1 MFRNAYSDGALTHE
15 DCEYHVTTT
24 FGHINVQLGKE
35 LLQVVPL
42 NVPVITIGRGPD
54 NSLPLSHQLVSRHHA
69 EIRMSG
75 PQPVLIDLGS
85 SNGTLLKGGRL
96 LPNQP
101 TLLAVGDVFQIG
113 PFSMTY
119 QVPDERFNTEHAL
132 LIEIEDLPA
141 YVLDASAATPEV
153 IAPRRAYAPVYS
165 RDRPSVILH
174 HLPILFEENEFFERF
189 LLIFESIW
197 EPLEHRQDHIQ
208 IYFDPRTCPEPILS
222 WLASWL
228 DLSYTLHWPEGRKR
242 RFLAE
247 VIDLY
252 RWRGTRYGLE
262 RIIEV
267 CTGYVPRITELP
279 SAPFVIDIA
288 VTIPSDHSG
297 DRDLIE
303 QLILA
308 HKPAHIGFHLTART
322 T

>member
-1 MFRNAYSDGALTHE
+1 MTAN
-15 DCEYHVTTT
+15 

-42 NVPVITIGRGPD
+42 NAQVITIGRGPD
-54 NSLPLSHQLVSRHHA
+54 NILPLAHQLVSRHHA
-69 EIRMSG
+69 EIHING

-85 SNGTLLKGGRL
+85 SNGTYLRGARL

-101 TLLAVGDVFQIG
+101 MLLAIGDVVQIG
-113 PFSMTY
+113 PFSLIY
-119 QVPDERFNTEHAL
+119 QVPDQRFDTEHAL
-132 LIEIEDLPA
+132 VVDPDQPA
-141 YVLDASAATPEV
+141 YVLDVPAPTP
-153 IAPRRAYAPVYS
+153 IAPRIAHKPRYS
-165 RDRPSVILH
+165 RDRPSAILP
-174 HLPILFEENEFFERF
+174 HLPVIFQENEFFERF

-197 EPLEHRQDHIQ
+197 EPLEQRQDHIEM
-208 IYFDPRTCPEPILS
+208 YFDPRTCPAPILA

-228 DLSYTLHWPEGRKR
+228 DLSYTMHWPEGRKR

-267 CTGYVPRITELP
+267 CTGYVPRITEL
-279 SAPFVIDIA
+279 ANTPFVIDVS
-288 VTIPSDHSG
+288 VTIPPENGG

-308 HKPAHIGFHLTART
+308 HKPAHIGFHLTERT
-322 T
+322 A

>member
-1 MFRNAYSDGALTHE
+1 MFGNAHDHGALTHD
-15 DCEYHVTTT
+15 DCEYQVTAN

-42 NVPVITIGRGPD
+42 NAQVITIGRGPD
-54 NSLPLSHQLVSRHHA
+54 NSLPLAHQLVSRHHA
-69 EIRMSG
+69 EIHING

-85 SNGTLLKGGRL
+85 SNGTYLRGVRL

-101 TLLAVGDVFQIG
+101 TLLAIGDVFQIG
-113 PFSMTY
+113 PFSMVY
-119 QVPDERFNTEHAL
+119 QVPDQRFDTEHAL
-132 LIEIEDLPA
+132 VVDLDQPA
-141 YVLDASAATPEV
+141 YVLDGAAAPTP
-153 IAPRRAYAPVYS
+153 IAPRIAHMPRYS
-165 RDRPSVILH
+165 RDRPSAILP
-174 HLPILFEENEFFERF
+174 HLPIIFQENEFFERF

-197 EPLEHRQDHIQ
+197 EPLEQRQDHIQ
-208 IYFDPRTCPEPILS
+208 MYFDPRTCPEPILA

-279 SAPFVIDIA
+279 NTPFVIDIS
-288 VTIPSDHSG
+288 VTIPPENRG

-303 QLILA
+303 QLVLA
-308 HKPAHIGFHLTART
+308 HKPAHIGFHLTERT
-322 T
+322 A

>member
-1 MFRNAYSDGALTHE
+1 MTA
-15 DCEYHVTTT
+15 T

-54 NSLPLSHQLVSRHHA
+54 NTLPLAHQLVSRHHA
-69 EIRMSG
+69 EIRVDGM
-75 PQPVLIDLGS
+75 QPILIDLGS
-85 SNGTLLKGGRL
+85 SNGTVLRGVRL

-101 TLLAVGDVFQIG
+101 TLLAVGDLFQIG
-113 PFSMTY
+113 PFSMVY
-119 QVPDERFNTEHAL
+119 QVPDQRFDTEHAL
-132 LIEIEDLPA
+132 LVEFDVPA
-141 YVLDASAATPEV
+141 YVLDASATSPSP
-153 IAPRRAYAPVYS
+153 IAPRPSYPPQYS
-165 RDRPSVILH
+165 RNRPSTILT
-174 HLPILFEENEFFERF
+174 HLPIIFQENDFFERF
-189 LLIFESIW
+189 LLIFESLW
-197 EPLEHRQDHIQ
+197 EPLEQRQDHIQ
-208 IYFDPRTCPEPILS
+208 MYFDPRTCPEPILS

-279 SAPFVIDIA
+279 NAPFVIDIS
-288 VTIPSDHSG
+288 VTIPPDHGG
-297 DRDLIE
+297 DRELIE
-303 QLILA
+303 QLVLA
-308 HKPAHIGFHLTART
+308 HKPAHIGFHLTERT